1 MEIQH
6 TAKDFEL
13 TDAIRT
19 YAEEKF
25 GKACTQ
31 LDGFQ
36 GVRLHLTYET
46 VGHANHGDTQGLTAL
61 CFVPSAEPLK
71 AEEVTD
77 NLYASIDVAAKD
89 IERQV
94 RKYRDK
100 HQAQARRG

>member
-1 MEIQH
+1 MDIQH

-19 YAEEKF
+19 YAEDKF
-25 GKACTQ
+25 KKACTQ

-46 VGHANHGDTQGLTAL
+46 VGHSNHGDNQGLVAL
-61 CFVPSAEPLK
+61 CFVPSHEPLK
-71 AEEVTD
+71 AEETTSS
-77 NLYASIDVAAKD
+77 LYASIDVASKEL
-89 IERQV
+89 ERQV

-100 HQAQARRG
+100 HQAQARKG